1 MLTDRGRF
9 MKIIDLTLLILEL
22 NAAIDAGH
30 KADWEKTQEHIE
42 ARTVFPWLRKQDF
55 SMDLSFYDGD
65 RAHVADEIS
74 QEWQSIYGGY
84 AGSERRK
91 WGVENNGLNLL
102 LAWTNEIIQ
111 QKFK

>member
-1 MLTDRGRF
+1 
-9 MKIIDLTLLILEL
+9 MKIIDLTFLILEL

-30 KADWEKTQEHIE
+30 KADWVKTKEHIE
-42 ARTVFPWLRKQDF
+42 AGTVFSWLRQQGF
-55 SMDLSFYDGD
+55 SMDLSIYDGE
-65 RAHVADEIS
+65 RVSIAEEIS
-74 QEWQSIYGGY
+74 QEWQSIYSGY

-111 QKFK
+111 QKFRK